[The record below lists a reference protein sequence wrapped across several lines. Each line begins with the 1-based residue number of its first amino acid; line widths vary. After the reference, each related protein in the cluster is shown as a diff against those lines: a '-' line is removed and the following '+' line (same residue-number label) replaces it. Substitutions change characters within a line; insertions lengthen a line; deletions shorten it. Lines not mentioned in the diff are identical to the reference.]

1 MKSFVLGSKKGDLI
15 TIKPTGFFFFLLLIL
30 AIRGMVNFGVTLI
43 LLSYEVVFLEKQQVR
58 NTEGIAGMKIS
69 NWFSSRWKESST

>member
-1 MKSFVLGSKKGDLI
+1 
-15 TIKPTGFFFFLLLIL
+15 
-30 AIRGMVNFGVTLI
+30 MVNFGVTLI

-69 NWFSSRWKESST
+69 NWFSSR